1 MKIDR
6 RHFLQSATFAAAAGA
21 SSAARA
27 EEPSM
32 KRWTEQRWLLDN
44 VIAANGLDWDQPR
57 TGGLIAAMG
66 PESQADVAAI
76 RARVKKYAD
85 IAPAFEAVARRR
97 EAKAREAEAAQAF
110 VTARENYYMAAQHW
124 ASAQWPIHEN
134 NAQNQ
139 FYNDKKREIFMAYVR
154 HADRHI
160 EPVWVPF
167 RGKQLP
173 AWFHL
178 PPGYQGGR
186 IPAVLAIPG
195 MDSFKERTVALYGD
209 RWLNRGV
216 AVLAVEGPG
225 QYECPLLGIY
235 VTNEGW
241 AEAGRA
247 LFDWMAA
254 RPEIDPQ
261 KIGITGVSFGS
272 YTGTIVAGAEPR
284 FRACALSGTHHEPG
298 GFVHDEE
305 ASPTFKRRFMYM
317 SGYTDEA
324 KYDEFAKSLTLDA
337 YAEQIRMPYL
347 CLAGEFDELSPMQYT
362 EDLFRR
368 LKGPKRLVVY
378 QDSRHSV
385 GGVPSANLGPFPS
398 TLVADWMV
406 SQFAGTAFPNERWFV
421 EASGRVVK
429 TAM

>member
-1 MKIDR
+1 MKLDR
-6 RHFLQSATFAAAAGA
+6 RHFLQSAVLATAGA
-21 SSAARA
+21 SAARA

-32 KRWTEQRWLLDN
+32 RRWTEQRWVLDN
-44 VIAANGLDWDQPR
+44 IIAANGLDWDQPR

-66 PESQADVAAI
+66 PESQADIAGI

-97 EAKAREAEAAQAF
+97 EAKAREAEAAKAL

-124 ASAQWPIHEN
+124 GSAQWPIDEN
-134 NAQNQ
+134 SAQNQ
-139 FYNDKKREIFMAYVR
+139 LYNDKKRETFTAYLR
-154 HADRHI
+154 HADRRI
-160 EPVWVPF
+160 EPVWIPF
-167 RGKQLP
+167 RGKNLP

-235 VTNEGW
+235 MSNDGW
-241 AEAGRA
+241 AEAARA
-247 LFDWMAA
+247 FFDWMAA
-254 RPEIDPQ
+254 RPEIDPE

-272 YTGTIVAGAEPR
+272 YCGTIVAGAEPR

-324 KYDEFAKSLTLDA
+324 KYDAFAKSLTLDA
-337 YAEQIRMPYL
+337 YAEKIRMPYL
-347 CLAGEFDELSPMQYT
+347 CLAGEFDELSPMRYT
-362 EDLFRR
+362 EELFAR

-385 GGVPSANLGPFPS
+385 GGVPSANLGPFPA

-406 SQFAGTAFPNERWFV
+406 SQFDGAEFASERWFV
-421 EASGRVVK
+421 EATGRVVK
-429 TAM
+429 TAL